1 MEAKP
6 ESAPAVCVIDTDCEV
21 EFADDGSSSATA
33 VVGSTS
39 AGAVIR
45 LTPDVPEDVVVA
57 VGDTA
62 YLSLNVP
69 LMTPPTTPFTVTLTI
84 TVRVE
89 GRVRVHMCQCFAWL
103 YDGVKLW
110 VCVCVSVLQTQTSG
124 CRNSMYCRLCHRRN
138 VV

>member
-69 LMTPPTTPFTVTLTI
+69 LMTPPTTPCTVTLTI
-84 TVRVE
+84 TVRVDVSM
-89 GRVRVHMCQCFAWL
+89 RVRVHMCQCFAWL
-103 YDGVKLW
+103 YDDVKLC
-110 VCVCVSVLQTQTSG
+110 VCVCVSVL
-124 CRNSMYCRLCHRRN
+124 
-138 VV
+138 